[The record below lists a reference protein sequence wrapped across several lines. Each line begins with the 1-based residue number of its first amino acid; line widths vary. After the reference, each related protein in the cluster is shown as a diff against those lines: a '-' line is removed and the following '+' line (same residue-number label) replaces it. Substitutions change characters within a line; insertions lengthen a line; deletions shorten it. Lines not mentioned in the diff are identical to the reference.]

1 MTRATPDGCP
11 FPILRLTDPS
21 TPVQRPAVRARHVQ
35 NTPAKT
41 RSDRTTRGVEWVSRR
56 GGARALDSHESGP
69 DPGRH
74 AAWGRGSR
82 RTGGTHQ
89 PCCTASAAQAL
100 PGPAPLEGREEEAA
114 CCSVSSTR
122 CTTNYIKC
130 QSTPD
135 ASVCIRPTR
144 EAVARRRRRIC
155 SRSRA
160 MERAQ
165 RHPRVPLRVRARV
178 CPGRAAL
185 HLALHRLLGV
195 RWHSDGPS
203 VDVDCLCIR
212 DTIGLH
218 RVTQLLYIDYLR
230 RQSTDRLEG
239 RLLLRIRG
247 TDDRDDSPSLPS
259 TSFQGTTTYLPSNR
273 IGVQVIFVPSSYDE

>member
-1 MTRATPDGCP
+1 M
-11 FPILRLTDPS
+11 
-21 TPVQRPAVRARHVQ
+21 
-35 NTPAKT
+35 
-41 RSDRTTRGVEWVSRR
+41 
-56 GGARALDSHESGP
+56 GARQSEDGRNAPNWLYGVCCPGAPGTGP
-69 DPGRH
+69 L
-74 AAWGRGSR
+74 
-82 RTGGTHQ
+82 GGYGGGG
-89 PCCTASAAQAL
+89 CML
-100 PGPAPLEGREEEAA
+100 
-114 CCSVSSTR
+114 CSVSSTR

-135 ASVCIRPTR
+135 ASVCVRPTR

-185 HLALHRLLGV
+185 HLALHRLL
-195 RWHSDGPS
+195 RNRCHSDGPS

-239 RLLLRIRG
+239 RLLRIRG

-259 TSFQGTTTYLPSNR
+259 TSFQGTTTYLPSMR
-273 IGVQVIFVPSSYDE
+273 LTVRYCSIGVQVIFVPSSYDE